1 MSKIGHD
8 ITQHE
13 LDEIMAQHDLE
24 KNDVITFYEFKA
36 LLLDLTDVAEAEEYQ
51 LKESKYVQ

>member
-1 MSKIGHD
+1 MAKIGHE
-8 ITQHE
+8 INQSE

-36 LLLDLTDVAEAEEYQ
+36 LLLDLDNVGEAENFQ
-51 LKESKYVQ
+51 LKESKYQ